1 MFWFR
6 TNNIKLEFLLVYIS
20 ETALCN
26 SQGIL
31 PLDTIKNWLLIN
43 IFLLVASLLEWDMKV
58 K

>member
-6 TNNIKLEFLLVYIS
+6 TNNIKFEFLLVYIS

-43 IFLLVASLLEWDMKV
+43 IFLLVASLLECDMKV